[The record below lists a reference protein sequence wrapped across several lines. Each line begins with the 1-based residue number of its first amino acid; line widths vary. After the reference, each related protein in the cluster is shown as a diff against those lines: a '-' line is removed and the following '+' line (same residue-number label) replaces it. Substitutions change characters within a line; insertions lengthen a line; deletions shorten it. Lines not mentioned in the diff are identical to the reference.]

1 MRFNLAIRA
10 AIIPLLAVLPFAVAQ
25 QTSAG
30 KRLHE
35 TVFLDGH
42 IYTGGP
48 DAKFVFAMLVRE
60 DRIVAVGDLQQVK
73 NLAGAEATVVDLHGK
88 TMLPGLIDTHT
99 HSMDWAITIVRG
111 QIDLRYPK
119 VKSIADVQEK
129 IRERVKTLK
138 PGEWIQGTAW
148 DDSKFAEDR
157 YITRQDIDA
166 VAPNNPVY
174 LEHVT
179 GHLGVANSAA
189 LKLAGIDAS
198 TKDPSGGLIQHDAA
212 GQPTG
217 IVKDN
222 AMGLVEAVLPV
233 PTHEDWVAAAGY
245 LSKACAEYGLTSIH
259 DVALLAPAMDA
270 YQDAL
275 RRGVLKVRVEMAP
288 LVTSEA
294 DVDALLYNGVHTGFG
309 NDWLKF
315 GAVKFFSDGGM
326 AARTIAIY
334 PPGPA
339 GDEKNIGLLLWKPQE
354 LQKLQLKL
362 AIAGWQISTHAIGD
376 RAIDEVL
383 DSYAK
388 IAAVFPG
395 RDLRNRVIHDGIATP
410 AIQKRLVEEHVYV
423 DNNPPFVYFLGKHFQ
438 HYGPERMR
446 WAYPGKSYFDHGIV
460 ASGGS
465 DTYVT
470 PLSPWWGIWA
480 AVVRKE
486 QNSGEVLAPEERLT
500 VPQAIQEYTYN
511 GALAGFDEKN
521 KGALEAGKL
530 ADFIVI
536 DRDIFTAPVDELKD
550 VKVLST
556 WIGGQQMFD
565 AEAQP

>member
-1 MRFNLAIRA
+1 MRVSKHA
-10 AIIPLLAVLPFAVAQ
+10 AIVIVAVLGMSRPLLAADLLF
-25 QTSAG
+25 T
-30 KRLHE
+30 
-35 TVFLDGH
+35 DGH
-42 IYTGGP
+42 IYIGGLHP
-48 DAKFVFAMLVRE
+48 KFVDSMLIRD
-60 DRIVAVGDLQQVK
+60 DRIVAVGEASE
-73 NLAGAEATVVDLHGK
+73 LARAAMPSAKRIDLHGR
-88 TMLPGLIDTHT
+88 TVLPGLIDTHT
-99 HSMDWAITIVRG
+99 HAMDWAVSVVRG
-111 QIDLRYPK
+111 QLDLRYPN
-119 VKSIADVQEK
+119 VKSIADVQAK
-129 IRERVKTLK
+129 IRERVATLK
-138 PGEWIQGTAW
+138 PGEWIEGTAW
-148 DDSKFAEDR
+148 DDSKLSDDR
-157 YITRQDIDA
+157 YITRQDLDS

-179 GHLGVANSAA
+179 GHLAATNSAA

-198 TKDPSGGLIQHDAA
+198 TPNPSGGLIDHDKS

-222 AMGLVEAVLPV
+222 AMGIVDKILPA
-233 PTHEDWVAAAGY
+233 PSHADWIAAAGY
-245 LSKACAEYGLTSIH
+245 LSHACAQYGLTSIH
-259 DVALLAPAMDA
+259 DVALLAPAINA

-275 RRGVLKVRVEMAP
+275 AQGVLKVRVEMAP
-288 LVTSEA
+288 LVTSEKDA
-294 DVDALLYNGVHTGFG
+294 DALIFTGVHTGFG

-334 PPGPA
+334 PPGPN
-339 GDEKNIGLLLWKPQE
+339 GDEQNIGLLIWKPE
-354 LQKLQLKL
+354 DLQRLQLKL
-362 AIAGWQISTHAIGD
+362 AEHGWQLSTHAIGD

-388 IAAVFPG
+388 VAAALPG
-395 RDLRNRVIHDGIATP
+395 RDLRNRVIHDGLATP
-410 AIQKRLVEEHVYV
+410 AIQARLVAEHVYV

-438 HYGPERMR
+438 HYGPERLR
-446 WAYPGKSYFDHGIV
+446 WAYPGKSYFDNGIV

-480 AVVRKE
+480 SVVRKE
-486 QNSGEVLAPEERLT
+486 QNSGAVLAPEERLT
-500 VPQAIQEYTYN
+500 VPQAIQQYTYN

-521 KGALEAGKL
+521 KGSLEAGKL

-550 VKVLST
+550 VHVLST
-556 WIGGQQMFD
+556 WIGGREMYRS
-565 AEAQP
+565 E

>member
-1 MRFNLAIRA
+1 MSR
-10 AIIPLLAVLPFAVAQ
+10 PLLAADLLF
-25 QTSAG
+25 T
-30 KRLHE
+30 
-35 TVFLDGH
+35 DGH
-42 IYTGGP
+42 IYIGGLHP
-48 DAKFVFAMLVRE
+48 KFVDSMLIRD
-60 DRIVAVGDLQQVK
+60 DRIVAVGEASE
-73 NLAGAEATVVDLHGK
+73 LARAAMPSAERIDLHGR
-88 TMLPGLIDTHT
+88 TVLPGLIDTHT
-99 HSMDWAITIVRG
+99 HAMDWAVSVVRG
-111 QIDLRYPK
+111 QLDLRYPN
-119 VKSIADVQEK
+119 VKSIADVQAK
-129 IRERVKTLK
+129 IRERVAALK
-138 PGEWIQGTAW
+138 PGEWIEGLAW
-148 DDSKFAEDR
+148 DDSKLSDDR
-157 YITRQDIDA
+157 YITRQDLDS

-179 GHLGVANSAA
+179 GHLAATNSAA

-198 TKDPSGGLIQHDAA
+198 TPNPSGGLIDHDKS

-222 AMGLVEAVLPV
+222 AMGIVDKILPA
-233 PTHEDWVAAAGY
+233 PSHADWIAAAGY
-245 LSKACAEYGLTSIH
+245 LSRACAQYGLTSIH
-259 DVALLAPAMDA
+259 DVALLAPAINA

-275 RRGVLKVRVEMAP
+275 AQGVLKVRVEMAP
-288 LVTSEA
+288 LVTSEKDA
-294 DVDALLYNGVHTGFG
+294 DALIFTGVHTGFG

-334 PPGPA
+334 PPGPN
-339 GDEKNIGLLLWKPQE
+339 GDENNIGLLIWKPE
-354 LQKLQLKL
+354 DLQRLQLKL
-362 AIAGWQISTHAIGD
+362 AEHGWQLSTHAIGD

-388 IAAVFPG
+388 VATALPG
-395 RDLRNRVIHDGIATP
+395 RDLRNRVIHDGLATP
-410 AIQKRLVEEHVYV
+410 AIQSRLVAEHVYV

-438 HYGPERMR
+438 HYGPERLR
-446 WAYPGKSYFDHGIV
+446 WAYPGKSYFDNGIV

-480 AVVRKE
+480 SVVRKE
-486 QNSGEVLAPEERLT
+486 QNSGAVLAPEERLT
-500 VPQAIQEYTYN
+500 VQQAIQQYTYN

-521 KGALEAGKL
+521 KGSLEAGKL

-550 VKVLST
+550 VHVLST
-556 WIGGQQMFD
+556 WIGGREMYRR
-565 AEAQP
+565 E

>member
-1 MRFNLAIRA
+1 MRVSKHVAIVIVAVLGMSR
-10 AIIPLLAVLPFAVAQ
+10 PLLAADLLF
-25 QTSAG
+25 T
-30 KRLHE
+30 
-35 TVFLDGH
+35 DGH
-42 IYTGGP
+42 IYIGGLHP
-48 DAKFVFAMLVRE
+48 KFVDSMLIRD
-60 DRIVAVGDLQQVK
+60 DRIVAVGEASE
-73 NLAGAEATVVDLHGK
+73 LARAAMPSAERIDLHGR
-88 TMLPGLIDTHT
+88 TVLPGLIDTHT
-99 HSMDWAITIVRG
+99 HAMDWAVSVVRG
-111 QIDLRYPK
+111 QLDLRYPN
-119 VKSIADVQEK
+119 VKSIADVQAK
-129 IRERVKTLK
+129 IRERVAALK
-138 PGEWIQGTAW
+138 PGEWIEGLAW
-148 DDSKFAEDR
+148 DDSKLSDDR
-157 YITRQDIDA
+157 YITRQDLDS

-179 GHLGVANSAA
+179 GHLAATNSAA

-198 TKDPSGGLIQHDAA
+198 TPNPSGGLIDHDKS

-222 AMGLVEAVLPV
+222 AMGIVDKILPA
-233 PTHEDWVAAAGY
+233 PSHADWIAAAGY
-245 LSKACAEYGLTSIH
+245 LSRACAQYGLTSIH
-259 DVALLAPAMDA
+259 DVALLAPAINA

-275 RRGVLKVRVEMAP
+275 AQGVLKVRVEMAP
-288 LVTSEA
+288 LVTSEKDA
-294 DVDALLYNGVHTGFG
+294 DALIFTGVHTGFG

-334 PPGPA
+334 PPGPN
-339 GDEKNIGLLLWKPQE
+339 GDENNIGLLIWKPE
-354 LQKLQLKL
+354 DLQRLQLKL
-362 AIAGWQISTHAIGD
+362 AEHGWQLSTHAIGD

-388 IAAVFPG
+388 VATALPG
-395 RDLRNRVIHDGIATP
+395 RDLRNRVIHDGLATP
-410 AIQKRLVEEHVYV
+410 AIQSRLVAEHVYV

-438 HYGPERMR
+438 HYGPERLR
-446 WAYPGKSYFDHGIV
+446 WAYPGKSYFDNGIV

-480 AVVRKE
+480 SVVRKE
-486 QNSGEVLAPEERLT
+486 QNSGAVLAPEERLT
-500 VPQAIQEYTYN
+500 VQQAIQQYTYN

-521 KGALEAGKL
+521 KGSLEAGKL

-550 VKVLST
+550 VHVLST
-556 WIGGQQMFD
+556 WIGGREMYRR
-565 AEAQP
+565 E

>member
-1 MRFNLAIRA
+1 MKRKLCGVLVALALLTARA
-10 AIIPLLAVLPFAVAQ
+10 TTQ
-25 QTSAG
+25 QTTD
-30 KRLHE
+30 RE
-35 TVFLDGH
+35 TLFVGGH
-42 IYTGGP
+42 IYTGGLHP
-48 DAKFVFAMLVRE
+48 LFVTALLIRG
-60 DRIVAVGDLQQVK
+60 DRILAVGQTDDLK
-73 NLAGAEATVVDLHGK
+73 KLAEPGVTTVDLHGK
-88 TMLPGLIDTHT
+88 TVLPGLIDTHT
-99 HSMDWAITIVRG
+99 HSMDWAVTIVRG

-119 VKSIADVQEK
+119 VKSIAEVQAK
-129 IRERVKTLK
+129 IRERAQTLK
-138 PGEWIQGTAW
+138 PGEWIQGTGW
-148 DDSKFAEDR
+148 DDSKFAENR
-157 YITRQDIDA
+157 YITRQEIDA
-166 VAPNNPVY
+166 AAPNNPVY

-179 GHLGVANSAA
+179 GHLGAANSAA

-198 TKDPSGGLIQHDAA
+198 TKDPSGGIIDRDAA

-222 AMGLVEAVLPV
+222 AMGLVESILP
-233 PTHEDWVAAAGY
+233 PPSHEDWVAAAAY
-245 LSKACAEYGLTSIH
+245 VSKACSQVGLTSIH
-259 DVALLAPAMDA
+259 DVAMLAPAMDA
-270 YQDAL
+270 YQDAQ
-275 RRGVLKVRVEMAP
+275 RRGLLHVRVEMAP

-294 DVDALLYNGVHTGFG
+294 DVNALLYSGVHTGFG

-315 GAVKFFSDGGM
+315 GAVKFFADGGM

-334 PPGPA
+334 PPGPV
-339 GDEKNIGLLLWKPQE
+339 GDETNLGLLLWKPEE
-354 LQKLQLKL
+354 LQRLQLKL

-388 IAAVFPG
+388 IAAALPD
-395 RDLRNRVIHDGIATP
+395 RDLRNRVIHDGVATP

-423 DNNPPFVYFLGKHFQ
+423 DNNPPFVYFLGQHFE
-438 HYGPERMR
+438 HYGPQRLR
-446 WAYPGKSYFDHGIV
+446 WAYPGKSYFDKGIV

-465 DTYVT
+465 DVYVT

-486 QNSGEVLAPEERLT
+486 QSSGEVLAPEERLT
-500 VPQAIQEYTYN
+500 VQQAIQEYTYN

-521 KGALEAGKL
+521 KGSLEAGKL

-550 VKVLST
+550 VQVLST
-556 WIGGQQMFD
+556 WAGGV
-565 AEAQP
+565 ERYRSN

>member
-1 MRFNLAIRA
+1 MSR
-10 AIIPLLAVLPFAVAQ
+10 PLLAADLLF
-25 QTSAG
+25 T
-30 KRLHE
+30 
-35 TVFLDGH
+35 DGH
-42 IYTGGP
+42 IYIGGLHP
-48 DAKFVFAMLVRE
+48 KFVDSMLIRD
-60 DRIVAVGDLQQVK
+60 DRIVAVGEASE
-73 NLAGAEATVVDLHGK
+73 LARAAMPSAERIDLHGR
-88 TMLPGLIDTHT
+88 TVLPGLIDTHT
-99 HSMDWAITIVRG
+99 HAMDWAVSVVRG
-111 QIDLRYPK
+111 QLDLRYPN
-119 VKSIADVQEK
+119 VKSIADVQAK
-129 IRERVKTLK
+129 IRERVVALK
-138 PGEWIQGTAW
+138 PGEWIEGLAW
-148 DDSKFAEDR
+148 DDSKLSDDR
-157 YITRQDIDA
+157 YITRQDLDS

-179 GHLGVANSAA
+179 GHLAATNSAA

-198 TKDPSGGLIQHDAA
+198 TPNPSGGLIDHDKS

-222 AMGLVEAVLPV
+222 AMGIVDKILPA
-233 PTHEDWVAAAGY
+233 PSHADWIAAAGY
-245 LSKACAEYGLTSIH
+245 LSRACAQYGLTSIH
-259 DVALLAPAMDA
+259 DVALLAPAINA

-275 RRGVLKVRVEMAP
+275 AQGVLKVRVEMAP
-288 LVTSEA
+288 LVTSEKDA
-294 DVDALLYNGVHTGFG
+294 DALIFTGVHTGFG

-334 PPGPA
+334 PPGPN
-339 GDEKNIGLLLWKPQE
+339 GDEKNIGLLIWKPE
-354 LQKLQLKL
+354 DLQRLQLKL
-362 AIAGWQISTHAIGD
+362 AEHGWQLSTHAIGD

-388 IAAVFPG
+388 VATALPG
-395 RDLRNRVIHDGIATP
+395 RDLRNRVIHDGLATP
-410 AIQKRLVEEHVYV
+410 AIQSRLVAEHVYV

-438 HYGPERMR
+438 HYGPERLR
-446 WAYPGKSYFDHGIV
+446 WAYPGKSYFDNGIV

-480 AVVRKE
+480 SVVRKE
-486 QNSGEVLAPEERLT
+486 QNSGAVLAPEERLT
-500 VPQAIQEYTYN
+500 VQQAIQQYTYN

-521 KGALEAGKL
+521 KGSLEAGKL

-550 VKVLST
+550 VHVLST
-556 WIGGQQMFD
+556 WIGGREMYRR
-565 AEAQP
+565 E

>member
-1 MRFNLAIRA
+1 MRVSKHVAIVIVAVLGMSR
-10 AIIPLLAVLPFAVAQ
+10 PLLAADLLF
-25 QTSAG
+25 TN
-30 KRLHE
+30 
-35 TVFLDGH
+35 GH
-42 IYTGGP
+42 IYIGGLHP
-48 DAKFVFAMLVRE
+48 KFVDSMLIRD
-60 DRIVAVGDLQQVK
+60 DRIVAVGEASE
-73 NLAGAEATVVDLHGK
+73 LARAAMPSAERIDLHGR
-88 TMLPGLIDTHT
+88 TVLPGLIDTHT
-99 HSMDWAITIVRG
+99 HAMDWAVSVVRG
-111 QIDLRYPK
+111 QLDLRYPN
-119 VKSIADVQEK
+119 VKSIADVQAK
-129 IRERVKTLK
+129 IRERVAALK
-138 PGEWIQGTAW
+138 PGEWIEGLAW
-148 DDSKFAEDR
+148 DDSKLSDDR
-157 YITRQDIDA
+157 YITRQDLDS

-179 GHLGVANSAA
+179 GHLAATNSAA

-198 TKDPSGGLIQHDAA
+198 TPNPSGGLIDHDKS

-222 AMGLVEAVLPV
+222 AMGIVDKILPA
-233 PTHEDWVAAAGY
+233 PSHADWIAAAGY
-245 LSKACAEYGLTSIH
+245 LSRACAQYGLTSIH
-259 DVALLAPAMDA
+259 DVALLAPAINA

-275 RRGVLKVRVEMAP
+275 AQGVLKVRVEMAP
-288 LVTSEA
+288 LVTSEKDA
-294 DVDALLYNGVHTGFG
+294 DALIFTGVHTGFG

-334 PPGPA
+334 PPGPN
-339 GDEKNIGLLLWKPQE
+339 GDEKNIGLLIWKPE
-354 LQKLQLKL
+354 DLQRLQLKL
-362 AIAGWQISTHAIGD
+362 AEHGWQLSTHAIGD

-388 IAAVFPG
+388 VATALPG
-395 RDLRNRVIHDGIATP
+395 RDLRNRVIHDGLATP
-410 AIQKRLVEEHVYV
+410 AIQSRLVAEHVYV

-438 HYGPERMR
+438 HYGPERLR
-446 WAYPGKSYFDHGIV
+446 WAYPGKSYFDNGIV

-480 AVVRKE
+480 SVVRKE
-486 QNSGEVLAPEERLT
+486 QNSGAVLAPEERLT
-500 VPQAIQEYTYN
+500 VQQAIQQYTYN

-521 KGALEAGKL
+521 KGSLEAGKL

-550 VKVLST
+550 VHVLST
-556 WIGGQQMFD
+556 WIGGREMYRR
-565 AEAQP
+565 E